1 MSADRNPIQTVTVT
15 VDMNEPDLVAATFDL
30 IRTHACAHGLNDIAS
45 VQIEMN
51 LTFEGWPSPSKV
63 DAFRERLHRMWL
75 DARVTGVVTS
85 ERPPKDDHA
94 GAVR

>member
-15 VDMNEPDLVAATFDL
+15 VDMSESDLVAATFDL
-30 IRTHACAHGLNDIAS
+30 IRTLACAHGLSDIKD

-51 LTFEGWPSPSKV
+51 LTFEGWPYPNKV

-75 DARVTGVVTS
+75 DARVTEVVTT
-85 ERPPKDDHA
+85 ERPSKDDHA
-94 GAVR
+94 GAVE